1 MQIVHG
7 LFLFTEAKEVIQ
19 SAMRCMLG
27 AEASQVSLLYT
38 LTYIAAAGNLKNL
51 VEATPN
57 TAQEYKIKV

>member
-1 MQIVHG
+1 
-7 LFLFTEAKEVIQ
+7 
-19 SAMRCMLG
+19 MRCMLG